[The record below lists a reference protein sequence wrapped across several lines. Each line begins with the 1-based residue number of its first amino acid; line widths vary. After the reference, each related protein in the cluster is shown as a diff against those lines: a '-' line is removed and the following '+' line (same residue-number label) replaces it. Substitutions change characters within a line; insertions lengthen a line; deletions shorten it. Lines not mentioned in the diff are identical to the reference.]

1 MPYLRNVGIDE
12 IAGVGETGTRAH
24 R

>member
-12 IAGVGETGTRAH
+12 IAGVGETGNRAQ